1 MGQRR
6 WGLALG
12 LWVMSLVSG
21 CASVPLA
28 PTAPPVVSFDE
39 KMGWMMRLED
49 QRILRDANQP
59 PPVVLVPATSTR
71 PAIVA
76 PPPPSD
82 LLRLLTDSEARVRRR
97 AALAIGRVGLPDGV
111 EPLAGLLVSDPE
123 PEVRQMA
130 AFALGLIGD
139 RTARP
144 ALTLAL
150 KDAEPMVQGR
160 AAEALGNIG
169 ERGDAGAVAEMV
181 QVHVKAGALAGL
193 SPDDLGYPL
202 APAVE
207 AARIGLYALVRLGSY
222 DAIAA
227 TVLDA
232 AGRPISNWWP
242 VAFALQRPADP
253 RAAQALIA
261 LLPTPGR
268 YTAAFAARG
277 LGVIKAEAGAAPLR
291 QMVEERRD
299 HPAVTIEAIRALAAM
314 GDTAA
319 APVLRK
325 VFLETTADITLRL
338 EALAAFGRVAGVDQL
353 DLFIELLVDPLPPVR
368 GLALRAIAR
377 LNPDTFLATLSG
389 LDADRDWTVRVAQA
403 MALGTIPPEMGL
415 PRLMLML
422 QDPDNR
428 VIPSVLAAAKAPG
441 AVQALLDRLKADDI
455 AVRAAA
461 AGSLAEMKVARAVP
475 ALLDAYRGFPAENT
489 YVARAAALAAAARID
504 PAAARPTLEEALRDR
519 EWAIRVRAASL
530 LREQGVAT
538 ADPARPATGGR
549 AVTPDEW
556 GTLVSPRFSPHAYI
570 ETDRGTIEIELAILD
585 APLTVGNFMALA
597 RRGFYDGNVI
607 HRVVSDF
614 VVQAGDPRG
623 DGEGGP
629 GYSIRDELNERP
641 YLRGTVGMALDWK
654 DTGGSQFFITQSPQ
668 PHLDARYT
676 AFGHVVSGMDVVDRI
691 EPWDVIRRIRIWDGI
706 TPQ

>member
-59 PPVVLVPATSTR
+59 PPIVLVPATSTR
-71 PAIVA
+71 PAVVA

-111 EPLAGLLVSDPE
+111 EPLTGLLASDPE

-150 KDAEPMVQGR
+150 KDDEPMVQGR

-169 ERGDAGAVAEMV
+169 ERADAGAVAEMV

-202 APAVE
+202 TPAVE
-207 AARIGLYALVRLGSY
+207 AGRIGLYALVRLGSY

-242 VAFALQRPADP
+242 VAFALQRIADP
-253 RAAQALIA
+253 RAAQALVA

-291 QMVEERRD
+291 QMVEERRA
-299 HPAVTIEAIRALAAM
+299 HPAVVIEAIRALAAI

-377 LNPDTFLATLSG
+377 LDPNTFLATLSG

-415 PRLMLML
+415 PRLMQML
-422 QDPDNR
+422 QDSDSR
-428 VIPSVLAAAKAPG
+428 VITSVLAAAKAPD

-461 AGSLAEMKVARAVP
+461 AGSLADMKVARAVP
-475 ALLDAYRGFPAENT
+475 ALLEAYRGFPAENT

-504 PAAARPTLEEALRDR
+504 PAAARPALEEALRDR

-530 LREQGVAT
+530 LREQGVTT

-549 AVTPDEW
+549 TVTPDEW

-597 RRGFYDGNVI
+597 RRGFYDGNAI